1 LDGDIAVFTK
11 YLRTENES
19 KDVLQALETLSDEQ
33 HASWQAA
40 VEGIEQLMEKDWCL
54 VDTIADQINNA
65 SRTPLNE

>member
-40 VEGIEQLMEKDWCL
+40 VERIEQLMEKDWCL